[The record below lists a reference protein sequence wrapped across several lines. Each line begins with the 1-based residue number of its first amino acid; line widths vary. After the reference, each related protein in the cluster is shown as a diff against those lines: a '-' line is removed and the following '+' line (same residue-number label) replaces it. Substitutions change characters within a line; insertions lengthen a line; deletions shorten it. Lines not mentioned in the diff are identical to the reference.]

1 MSFPLFNP
9 LSPKQNSNYSDVR
22 VQLQEIIDY
31 VIHVHPSKCQ
41 HGYRSDI
48 VDSETTTTRASR
60 LLLLQL
66 HSNILTGD

>member
-31 VIHVHPSKCQ
+31 VESRFMSILVNVNT
-41 HGYRSDI
+41 DI
-48 VDSETTTTRASR
+48 DQILWTQK
-60 LLLLQL
+60 LLQHEL
-66 HSNILTGD
+66 VGYYYYNYIQLF